1 MKNDED
7 SSRNNNSPPGGSLH
21 ELTPHQLSA
30 LNYSQHISL
39 TANAGSGKT
48 LVLSKRFVEIA
59 LRENL
64 PLRSIA
70 AITFTQKAAGELY
83 NRISREIE
91 SRSHE
96 SNTTASEK
104 KQLDRIRRE
113 LLSASISTIHSFCI
127 DILRSFPVES
137 GLDAGFTPVDQFT
150 ADELLRASTDS
161 VLRSS
166 VAHGR
171 AGMDVRYL
179 IRIFSSRAALSDA
192 LISLVQKRKILY
204 QLAEDIYSGATAK
217 VSQKLHMI
225 FLKRFA
231 VVYSAWAPELL
242 KSLITVNEYAIAASQ
257 KSDETQLST
266 ADKVSVLIDRLERTA
281 DAEEILTIL
290 TELKKRIITS
300 SGTLRR
306 SGYLKQSSSH
316 LFRETAV
323 IESFFDSGLWDMK
336 PGSST
341 AAENDL
347 ARFGKILLRVT
358 FQVISQYTA
367 RKTARGYVD
376 FEDILLYT
384 REILSRP
391 DIRKRLNE
399 RYRYIMIDEY
409 QDTNEIQYEIFM
421 PIVNYLRE
429 GNLFVVGDEKQSI
442 YMFRDAEPEVF
453 EKTKLEISGVSG
465 AESLLSL
472 PDSFRMSPRI
482 CAFTNH
488 LFSGLFRNSR
498 SVLDSGAADSSGPV
512 FTEAVYSPLICASGI
527 GEDEGV
533 IEILLSGRNDFPEE
547 GNEADTN
554 QAALVAE
561 RILELISATGMMYD
575 NIAVLCRKRKSFR
588 SLEKVFGKYNIPY
601 TIIGEK
607 DFFRRQIV
615 YDTANYLSFLINP
628 GYDAALIGIL
638 RSPFFM
644 LSDASLFDISLED
657 ATTFWDK
664 MRKYSY
670 RDSGEYEKIREAA
683 GRLEDQAA
691 FVKSGGSITA
701 VVRRIFRDSRYISVL
716 ASGANASQ
724 EIFSYEKIISAA
736 RKFSQTG
743 IRTLYD
749 FIHYLY
755 TAADSS
761 AEEAASVPVLN
772 NNSVKIMTIH
782 QSKGL
787 EYEAV
792 FLYSCEEYSAAP
804 SLRSGSV
811 IADKHLGLLASL
823 PDGDDYFGDFR
834 QAPSALL
841 FNFISRRK
849 YADEIKRLM
858 YVAVTRAKKYLF
870 LSAVH
875 RSFRFNRS
883 SFMGLF
889 LDGLGYTHGDDMPES
904 VHIDTMLGFLLKKEG
919 KYINESRR
927 ISYDIVLRQGRGK
940 KMKNEA
946 NAVQTAGGQDSS
958 SYHIHTEPLADST
971 RNEIFTADEFNSY
984 MVCPNEYRLK
994 YELGGLRL
1002 AEKLRQE
1009 NTPAEHDL
1017 SAYYASEIYKT
1028 IRSYNTVRV
1037 NSVIYIAEDGYF
1049 LHGVPDR
1056 VAYAGEMPVII
1067 GYVYNDKEQYGISF
1081 RDRYVWKFRFWSY
1094 LLYRSMESATD
1105 KIGVWMVHAG
1115 DPGKSVY
1122 FLISREEILQTGDE
1136 IGKAVRNIRGCI
1148 FPEHEHNS
1156 VRCEIRKIF
1165 DNFAN

>member
-1 MKNDED
+1 MKNDEG
-7 SSRNNNSPPGGSLH
+7 SSRNNNSPPGETQH

-48 LVLSKRFVEIA
+48 LVLSRRFVEIA

-64 PLRSIA
+64 PLRNIA
-70 AITFTQKAAGELY
+70 AITFTEKAAGELY
-83 NRISREIE
+83 NKISREIE
-91 SRSHE
+91 SRSHD

-104 KQLDRIRRE
+104 KQLERIRRE

-137 GLDAGFTPVDQFT
+137 GLDAGFTPMDQFT
-150 ADELLRASTDS
+150 ADELLRLSTDS
-161 VLRSS
+161 VIRSS
-166 VAHGR
+166 FIQDS
-171 AGMDVRYL
+171 AGSDVRYL
-179 IRIFSSRAALSDA
+179 MRIFSSRAALSDA
-192 LISLVQKRKILY
+192 VVSLVQKRKILY
-204 QLAEDIYSGATAK
+204 QLADEIYSGTVAK
-217 VSQKLHMI
+217 VSQKLHGI
-225 FLKRFA
+225 FEKRFA
-231 VVYSAWAPELL
+231 EMYAAEAPELF
-242 KSLITVNEYAIAASQ
+242 KSLRAVNEYVLAGSH
-257 KSDETQLST
+257 KSDHTQMST
-266 ADKVSVLIDRLERTA
+266 AEDVAILIDRLTRAA
-281 DAEEILTIL
+281 DTEEILSIL
-290 TELKKRIITS
+290 SELKNRIITS

-306 SGYLKQSSSH
+306 SGYLKQGSDQLSG
-316 LFRETAV
+316 ETAV
-323 IESFFDSGLWDMK
+323 IESFFDSGIWDIK

-341 AAENDL
+341 GAENDL

-384 REILSRP
+384 RDILSRP
-391 DIRKRLNE
+391 EIRKRLNE

-421 PIVNYLRE
+421 PIVNYLRD

-453 EKTKLEISGVSG
+453 EKTKLEISGASG

-488 LFSGLFRNSR
+488 LFSGLFRSTR
-498 SVLDSGAADSSGPV
+498 SIYDSGSADSSGPA
-512 FTEAVYSPLICASGI
+512 FTEAVYSPLICASGT

-533 IEILLSGRNDFPEE
+533 IEILLSGRNELPEQ
-547 GNEADTN
+547 GNEAETN

-561 RILELISATGMMYD
+561 KIMELISATGMTYD

-588 SLEKVFGKYNIPY
+588 LLEKAFGKYNIPY

-615 YDTANYLSFLINP
+615 YDTGNYLSFLINH
-628 GYDAALIGIL
+628 GYDAALIGTL

-657 ATTFWDK
+657 GISFWDK
-664 MRKYSY
+664 MQKYSW
-670 RDSGEYEKIREAA
+670 RDSGEYEKIREAVV
-683 GRLEDQAA
+683 RLEAQTD
-691 FVKSGGSITA
+691 FVRSGGSITA
-701 VVRRIFRDSRYISVL
+701 IVRRIFRDSKYISTL

-724 EIFSYEKIISAA
+724 ELSSYERIISAA

-749 FIHYLY
+749 FIRYLHTVANSAAEE
-755 TAADSS
+755 TAA
-761 AEEAASVPVLN
+761 VPVLN

-782 QSKGL
+782 QAKGL

-804 SLRSGSV
+804 SVRSGSV

-823 PDGDDYFGDFR
+823 PDGDNYFEDFR
-834 QAPSALL
+834 QAPSAHL

-849 YADEIKRLM
+849 QADEIKRLM

-875 RSFRFNRS
+875 RNFRFNRA

-889 LDGLGYTHGDDMPES
+889 LDGLGYNQGDDIPES
-904 VHIDTMLGFLLKKEG
+904 IHIDTLLGFLLKKEN
-919 KYINESRR
+919 KYINESRK
-927 ISYDIVLRQGRGK
+927 ISFDIPLKQAWVKEL
-940 KMKNEA
+940 NEDKA
-946 NAVQTAGGQDSS
+946 AKTSGVPDEQPF
-958 SYHIHTEPLADST
+958 HIHTEPVTDST

-1002 AEKLRQE
+1002 AEKLRLE
-1009 NTPAEHDL
+1009 SKTAVHDL
-1017 SAYYASEIYKT
+1017 SAYYSSDIYKI
-1028 IRSYNTVRV
+1028 IRGYDNAQT
-1037 NSVIYIAEDGYF
+1037 NPVIYIAEDGYF
-1049 LHGVPDR
+1049 LHGVPER
-1056 VAYAGEMPVII
+1056 VAYSGDLPVII
-1067 GYVYNDKEQYGISF
+1067 GYIFDDIEQYGVSIT
-1081 RDRYVWKFRFWSY
+1081 DRYVWKFRFWAY
-1094 LLYRSMESATD
+1094 LLYRSMESAPD
-1105 KIGVWMVHAG
+1105 NIGIWMVHTG
-1115 DPGKSVY
+1115 DPGKSIY
-1122 FLISREEILQTGDE
+1122 FINSRREMLQTGEE
-1136 IGKAVRNIRGCI
+1136 IARVLRNIRGGI

-1156 VRCEIRKIF
+1156 ERCEIRKIF
-1165 DNFAN
+1165 HNFAN